1 MLLRLIVGYGRRIE
15 PALRDQLLR
24 GLVEVVCAGTG
35 SQALSHFGG
44 EGQDRGERPVVDG
57 DVGSDPA
64 RLCGARQPVPPAPG
78 AVAGAARPQPVAGS
92 SPRTTQPRCTGVTY
106 SAVCSTSTDELHERT
121 YAHPR
126 ALGITLP
133 AGSGLKRGLAL
144 VGWWR
149 YRGGWFRLIGEGPLA
164 PEGPQLVQQ
173 PVKASGD
180 GAFHGGNAGAGIGV
194 AAVPSSPEPAL
205 ALPSRRRRL
214 SSCRAAG
221 AGRRRSDPGRFRLHA
236 KEVYQAAQQDVAHDQ
251 SVAEAVQP
259 IGAARDLHTDNLT
272 LASAAVSWAVS
283 HPVSRRRIAPR
294 PHGRRRP

>member
-149 YRGGWFRLIGEGPLA
+149 YRGGVVSIDWRGSSRSRRPA
-164 PEGPQLVQQ
+164 TRT
-173 PVKASGD
+173 
-180 GAFHGGNAGAGIGV
+180 
-194 AAVPSSPEPAL
+194 AARQGQ
-205 ALPSRRRRL
+205 RRRRVPRWKCRCRNR
-214 SSCRAAG
+214 SCRC
-221 AGRRRSDPGRFRLHA
+221 
-236 KEVYQAAQQDVAHDQ
+236 AQQ
-251 SVAEAVQP
+251 
-259 IGAARDLHTDNLT
+259 
-272 LASAAVSWAVS
+272 
-283 HPVSRRRIAPR
+283 SRTCPR
-294 PHGRRRP
+294 FA